1 MNKIT
6 KIGLSALAG
15 SLVTLSAHA
24 GSLSASGSASI
35 SFSDGDVDE
44 VVDHATDGVTP
55 EGNQW
60 TMSDSITMTGSGDMD
75 NGMSV
80 SVSFEIDND
89 ETDAGDVLDTHGITL
104 DTNGMGT
111 LMFYGHGGDG
121 ALSAID
127 DKSPNAYEE
136 SWDGVTNADEET
148 VPDGLTGDNMFTY
161 KSPDFSGTTVTIGY
175 VPSGSNVS
183 GGSTVTPKD
192 GYMDFSVVNKG
203 GIIDGLTVGFGI
215 GETESTV
222 GTTID
227 DQIIYATYSTGGLT
241 VGATRS
247 EEDGPTTATSLDF
260 QAVGVTYA
268 ITDDFSVGYNVSTSD
283 LGSATV
289 DQEATGISAS
299 YTSGGVSI
307 GGMINEVDNVR
318 FDDADDTEGYE
329 FNISFAF

>member
-44 VVDHATDGVTP
+44 VVVGDGLTP

-60 TMSDSITMTGSGDMD
+60 TMSDSIKMTGSGDMD

-80 SVSFEIDND
+80 SVTFEIDND

-127 DKSPNAYEE
+127 DKTPNAYEE

-148 VPDGLTGDNMFTY
+148 VPDGLSADNMFTY

-175 VPSGSNVS
+175 VPSGVAS
-183 GGSTVTPKD
+183 VTPKD
-192 GYMDFSVVNKG
+192 GYMDFSVVNSG
-203 GIIDGLTVGFGI
+203 GIIDGLTVGFGM

-247 EEDGPTTATSLDF
+247 EEDGPTSATQLDF
-260 QAVGVTYA
+260 QAIGVTYA

-307 GGMINEVDNVR
+307 GGMINDIDNVR

>member
-44 VVDHATDGVTP
+44 VLPTAELAP

-60 TMSDSITMTGSGDMD
+60 TMSDSIKMKGSGDMD

-148 VPDGLTGDNMFTY
+148 VPDGITGDNMFTY
-161 KSPDFSGTTVTIGY
+161 KSPSFDGTTVTIGY

-203 GIIDGLTVGFGI
+203 GIIDGLTVGFGM

-247 EEDGPTTATSLDF
+247 EEDGPTTSTSLDF

-268 ITDDFSVGYNVSTSD
+268 ITDDFSIGYNVSTSD
-283 LGSATV
+283 LGDASV

-307 GGMINEVDNVR
+307 GGMINQVDNVSHI
-318 FDDADDTEGYE
+318 DADDTEGYE

>member
-35 SFSDGDVDE
+35 SFADADVDE
-44 VVDHATDGVTP
+44 LVVGDGLEP

-60 TMSDSITMTGSGDMD
+60 TMSDSIKMTGSGDMD

-136 SWDGVTNADEET
+136 SWDGVTDADEET
-148 VPDGLTGDNMFTY
+148 VPDGLSADNMFTY
-161 KSPDFSGTTVTIGY
+161 KSPSFSGTTVTIGY
-175 VPSGSNVS
+175 VPSGVAS
-183 GGSTVTPKD
+183 VTPKD
-192 GYMDFSVVNKG
+192 GYMDFSIVNSG
-203 GIIDGLTVGFGI
+203 GIIDGLTVGLGM

-227 DQIIYATYSTGGLT
+227 DTILYATYSTGGLT
-241 VGATRS
+241 IGAVMS
-247 EEDGPTTATSLDF
+247 EEDGPASSNSVDF
-260 QAVGVTYA
+260 EAYGVTYA
-268 ITDDFSVGYNVSTSD
+268 ITDDFSVGYNISTSD
-283 LGSATV
+283 KGSEAQ

-307 GGMINEVDNVR
+307 GGMINTVDNVAY
-318 FDDADDTEGYE
+318 DAADDTEGYE

>member
-44 VVDHATDGVTP
+44 LVVGDGLTP

-247 EEDGPTTATSLDF
+247 EEDGPSTATSLDF
-260 QAVGVTYA
+260 QAVGITYA

-283 LGSATV
+283 KGDASV

-299 YTSGGVSI
+299 YTSGGITI
-307 GGMINEVDNVR
+307 GGMINEVDNVSHV
-318 FDDADDTEGYE
+318 DADDTEGYE

>member
-35 SFSDGDVDE
+35 SFADADVDE
-44 VVDHATDGVTP
+44 LVVGDGLEP

-60 TMSDSITMTGSGDMD
+60 TMSDSIKMTGSGDMD

-203 GIIDGLTVGFGI
+203 GIIDGLTVGFGM

-247 EEDGPTTATSLDF
+247 EEDGPATSNSLDF

-283 LGSATV
+283 LGSAAV

-307 GGMINEVDNVR
+307 GGMINQVDNVSHI
-318 FDDADDTEGYE
+318 DADDTEGYE

>member
-35 SFSDGDVDE
+35 SFTDSDVDE
-44 VVDHATDGVTP
+44 LVVGDGLEP

-60 TMSDSITMTGSGDMD
+60 TMSDSIKMTGSGDMD

-136 SWDGVTNADEET
+136 SWDGVTDADEET
-148 VPDGLTGDNMFTY
+148 VPDGLSADNMFTY
-161 KSPDFSGTTVTIGY
+161 KSPDYNGTTVTIGY
-175 VPSGSNVS
+175 VPSGVAS
-183 GGSTVTPKD
+183 VTPKD

-203 GIIDGLTVGFGI
+203 GLIDGLTVGLGM
-215 GETESTV
+215 GETEAAV

-227 DQIIYATYSTGGLT
+227 DRIFYATYSTGGLT
-241 VGATRS
+241 VGAVMS
-247 EEDGPTTATSLDF
+247 EEDGPTTATSVDF
-260 QAVGVTYA
+260 EAYGVTYA
-268 ITDDFSVGYNVSTSD
+268 ITDDFSVGYNISTSD
-283 LGSATV
+283 KGSEAQ

-307 GGMINEVDNVR
+307 GGMINTVDNVAY
-318 FDDADDTEGYE
+318 DAADDTEGYE

>member
-44 VVDHATDGVTP
+44 VLPTAELEP

-60 TMSDSITMTGSGDMD
+60 TMSDSIKMTGSGDMD

-136 SWDGVTNADEET
+136 SWDGVTDADEET
-148 VPDGLTGDNMFTY
+148 VPDGLSADNMFTY
-161 KSPDFSGTTVTIGY
+161 KSPDYNGTTVTIGY
-175 VPSGSNVS
+175 VPSGVAS
-183 GGSTVTPKD
+183 VTPKD

-203 GIIDGLTVGFGI
+203 GLIDGLTVGLGF

-222 GTTID
+222 GTAID
-227 DQIIYATYSTGGLT
+227 DTILYATYSTGGLT
-241 VGATRS
+241 VGAVRS

-283 LGSATV
+283 LGSASV

-299 YTSGGVSI
+299 YTSGGVTI
-307 GGMINEVDNVR
+307 GGMINTVDNVVYEA
-318 FDDADDTEGYE
+318 ADDTEGYE

>member
-44 VVDHATDGVTP
+44 LVVGDGLEP

-136 SWDGVTNADEET
+136 SWDGVTDADEET
-148 VPDGLTGDNMFTY
+148 VPGGLSTNNMFTY

-175 VPSGSNVS
+175 IPSGVS
-183 GGSTVTPKD
+183 AVTPKD
-192 GYMDFSVVNKG
+192 GYMDFSVVNSDG
-203 GIIDGLTVGFGI
+203 LIDGLTVGLGM
-215 GETESTV
+215 GEAEATV
-222 GTTID
+222 GTAIDTTIM
-227 DQIIYATYSTGGLT
+227 YATYTTGGLT

-247 EEDGPTTATSLDF
+247 EDDSPSTATQIDF
-260 QAVGVTYA
+260 QAIGVTYA
-268 ITDDFSVGYNVSTSD
+268 ITDDFSVGYNQSVSD
-283 LGSATV
+283 RGNATI
-289 DQEATGISAS
+289 DQEASGISAS
-299 YTSGGVSI
+299 YTSGGVTVA
-307 GGMINEVDNVR
+307 GMINDVENVA
-318 FDDADDTEGYE
+318 FTDADDTEGYE

>member
-35 SFSDGDVDE
+35 SFADADVDE
-44 VVDHATDGVTP
+44 LVVGDGLEP

-60 TMSDSITMTGSGDMD
+60 TMSDSIKMTGSGDMD

-136 SWDGVTNADEET
+136 SWDGVTDADEET
-148 VPDGLTGDNMFTY
+148 VPDGLSADNMFTY
-161 KSPDFSGTTVTIGY
+161 KSPDYNGTTVTIGY
-175 VPSGSNVS
+175 VPSGVAS
-183 GGSTVTPKD
+183 VTPKD

-203 GIIDGLTVGFGI
+203 GLIDGLTVGLGL
-215 GETESTV
+215 GETEAAV

-227 DQIIYATYSTGGLT
+227 DRIFYATYSTGGLT
-241 VGATRS
+241 VGATLS
-247 EEDGPTTATSLDF
+247 EEDGPTNATSVDF
-260 QAVGVTYA
+260 EAYGVTYA
-268 ITDDFSVGYNVSTSD
+268 ITDDFSIGYNISTSD
-283 LGSATV
+283 KASESE

-307 GGMINEVDNVR
+307 GGMINKVDNVVYE
-318 FDDADDTEGYE
+318 ATDDTEGYE

>member
-24 GSLSASGSASI
+24 GSLSASGSASV
-35 SFSDGDVDE
+35 SFADGDVDE
-44 VVDHATDGVTP
+44 VVAGELGP

-60 TMSDSITMTGSGDMD
+60 TMSDSIKMTGSGDMD

-136 SWDGVTNADEET
+136 SWDGVTDADEET
-148 VPDGLTGDNMFTY
+148 VPDGLSADNMFTY
-161 KSPDFSGTTVTIGY
+161 KSPDYNGTTVTIGY
-175 VPSGSNVS
+175 VPSGVAS
-183 GGSTVTPKD
+183 VTPKD

-203 GIIDGLTVGFGI
+203 GLIDGLTVGLGL
-215 GETESTV
+215 GETEAAV

-227 DQIIYATYSTGGLT
+227 DRIFYATYSTGGLT
-241 VGATRS
+241 VGATLS
-247 EEDGPTTATSLDF
+247 EEDGPTNATSVDF
-260 QAVGVTYA
+260 EAYGVTYA
-268 ITDDFSVGYNVSTSD
+268 ITDDFSIGYNISTSD
-283 LGSATV
+283 KASESE

-307 GGMINEVDNVR
+307 GGMINKVDNVVYE
-318 FDDADDTEGYE
+318 ATDDTEGYE

>member
-24 GSLSASGSASI
+24 GSLSASGSASV

-44 VVDHATDGVTP
+44 VLPTAELTP

-60 TMSDSITMTGSGDMD
+60 TMSDSIKMTGSGDMD
-75 NGMSV
+75 NGMTV

-89 ETDAGDVLDTHGITL
+89 ETDAGDVLDTHGVTL

-148 VPDGLTGDNMFTY
+148 VPDGISADNMFTY
-161 KSPDFSGTTVTIGY
+161 KSADLGGTTITVGY
-175 VPSGSNVS
+175 VPSGVA
-183 GGSTVTPKD
+183 GKTPKD
-192 GYMDFSVVNKG
+192 GYMDFSVVNSNG
-203 GIIDGLTVGFGI
+203 LVDGLTLGLGM
-215 GETESTV
+215 GESEETV

-227 DQIIYATYSTGGLT
+227 NTILYGTYTTGGLT
-241 VGATRS
+241 IGVQKSEADGSTSAT
-247 EEDGPTTATSLDF
+247 TVDF
-260 QAVGVTYA
+260 QAVGVAYA
-268 ITDDFSVGYNVSTSD
+268 ITDDFTVAYNQSTSD
-283 LGSATV
+283 NGNQAV
-289 DQEATGISAS
+289 DQEASGISAS
-299 YTSGGVSI
+299 YTSGGVTVA
-307 GGMINEVDNVR
+307 GMINDVENVG
-318 FDDADDTEGYE
+318 FDDSDDTEGYE

>member
-24 GSLSASGSASI
+24 GSLSASGSASV
-35 SFSDGDVDE
+35 SFSDADVDE
-44 VVDHATDGVTP
+44 KVVGDGLTP

-60 TMSDSITMTGSGDMD
+60 TMADSIKMTGSGDMD

-80 SVSFEIDND
+80 SVTFEIDND
-89 ETDAGDVLDTHGITL
+89 EADAGEVLDTHGITL

-148 VPDGLTGDNMFTY
+148 VPDGISADNMFTY
-161 KSPDFSGTTVTIGY
+161 KSPDFNGTTVTIGY
-175 VPSGSNVS
+175 VPSGVA
-183 GGSTVTPKD
+183 STTPKD
-192 GYMDFSVVNKG
+192 GYMDFSVVNSG
-203 GIIDGLTVGFGI
+203 GLIDGLTVGFGM
-215 GETESTV
+215 GETEATV

-241 VGATRS
+241 VGGVRS

-260 QAVGVTYA
+260 QAIGVTYA

-283 LGSATV
+283 LGSASV

-307 GGMINEVDNVR
+307 GGMINTIDNVR
-318 FDDADDTEGYE
+318 FDDDDDTEGYE

>member
-44 VVDHATDGVTP
+44 LVVGDGLTP

-148 VPDGLTGDNMFTY
+148 VPDGLSSDNMFTY
-161 KSPDFSGTTVTIGY
+161 KSPDFSGTTVTLGY
-175 VPSGSNVS
+175 IPSGQS
-183 GGSTVTPKD
+183 GVTPKD
-192 GYMDFSVVNKG
+192 GYMDFSIVNSG
-203 GIIDGLTVGFGI
+203 GIVDGLTVGFGM

-227 DQIIYATYSTGGLT
+227 DQIIYATYTTGGLT

-247 EEDGPTTATSLDF
+247 EEDGPATSNSLDF

-268 ITDDFSVGYNVSTSD
+268 ITDDFSIGYNVSTSD
-283 LGSATV
+283 LGSASV

-307 GGMINEVDNVR
+307 GGMINQVDNVSHI
-318 FDDADDTEGYE
+318 DADDTEGYE

>member
-1 MNKIT
+1 MNKLT
-6 KIGLSALAG
+6 KIGASALAG
-15 SLVTLSAHA
+15 SLVAFSAHA
-24 GSLSASGSASI
+24 GSLSASGSASL
-35 SFSDGDVDE
+35 SFADGDVDE
-44 VVDHATDGVTP
+44 VVDVTTTGVTP

-60 TMSDSITMTGSGDMD
+60 TMGDSITMTGSGDMD
-75 NGMSV
+75 NGMSI

-89 ETDAGDVLDTHGITL
+89 DVGGGNVYDSHSMTL

-111 LMFYGHGGDG
+111 ITFAGHGGDG

-136 SWDGVTNADEET
+136 SWDGVTDADEET
-148 VPDGLTGDNMFTY
+148 VPDGLSSDNMFTY
-161 KSPDFSGTTVTIGY
+161 KSPDFSGTTVTVGY
-175 VPSGSNVS
+175 IPSGQS
-183 GGSTVTPKD
+183 GVTPKD
-192 GYMDFSVVNKG
+192 GYMDFSIVNSG
-203 GIIDGLTVGFGI
+203 GIVDGLTVGFGM

-227 DQIIYATYSTGGLT
+227 DQIIYATYTTGGLT

-247 EEDGPTTATSLDF
+247 EEDGPATSNSLDF

-268 ITDDFSVGYNVSTSD
+268 ITDDFSIGYNISTSD
-283 LGSATV
+283 LGSASV

-307 GGMINEVDNVR
+307 GGMINQVDNVSHI
-318 FDDADDTEGYE
+318 DADDTEGYE

>member
-44 VVDHATDGVTP
+44 LVVGDGLTP

-60 TMSDSITMTGSGDMD
+60 TMSDSIKMTGSGDMD

-80 SVSFEIDND
+80 SVTFEIDND

-148 VPDGLTGDNMFTY
+148 VPDGLSADNMFTY

-175 VPSGSNVS
+175 IPSGQLSTSGSN
-183 GGSTVTPKD
+183 VTPKD

-203 GIIDGLTVGFGI
+203 GLIDGLTVGLGF

-222 GTTID
+222 GTAID
-227 DQIIYATYSTGGLT
+227 DTILYATYSTGGLT
-241 VGATRS
+241 VGAVMS
-247 EEDGPTTATSLDF
+247 EEDGPASTNSVDF
-260 QAVGVTYA
+260 EAYGVTYA
-268 ITDDFSVGYNVSTSD
+268 ITDDFSVGYNISTSD
-283 LGSATV
+283 KGSEAQ

-307 GGMINEVDNVR
+307 GGMINTVDNVAY
-318 FDDADDTEGYE
+318 DAADDTEGYE

>member
-35 SFSDGDVDE
+35 SFTDSDVDE
-44 VVDHATDGVTP
+44 LVVGDGLEP

-60 TMSDSITMTGSGDMD
+60 TMSDSIKMKGSGDMD

-136 SWDGVTNADEET
+136 SWDGVTDADEET
-148 VPDGLTGDNMFTY
+148 VPDGLSADNMFTY
-161 KSPDFSGTTVTIGY
+161 KSPDYNGTTVTIGY
-175 VPSGSNVS
+175 VPSGVAS
-183 GGSTVTPKD
+183 VTPKD

-203 GIIDGLTVGFGI
+203 GLIDGLTVGLGL
-215 GETESTV
+215 GETEAAV

-227 DQIIYATYSTGGLT
+227 DRIFYATYSTGGLT
-241 VGATRS
+241 VGATLS
-247 EEDGPTTATSLDF
+247 EEDGPTNATSVDF
-260 QAVGVTYA
+260 EAYGVTYA
-268 ITDDFSVGYNVSTSD
+268 ITDDFSIGYNISTSD
-283 LGSATV
+283 KASESE

-307 GGMINEVDNVR
+307 GGMINKVDNVVYE
-318 FDDADDTEGYE
+318 ATDDTEGYE

>member
-1 MNKIT
+1 MNKLT
-6 KIGLSALAG
+6 KIGVSALAG
-15 SLVTLSAHA
+15 SLVAVSAHA

-35 SFSDGDVDE
+35 SFADGDVDE
-44 VVDHATDGVTP
+44 VVVPTAGLTP

-60 TMSDSITMTGSGDMD
+60 SMGDSITMTGSGDMD

-89 ETDAGDVLDTHGITL
+89 DTGGGDVYDSHSITL

-111 LMFYGHGGDG
+111 LTFAGHGGDG
-121 ALSAID
+121 AVSAID
-127 DKSPNAYEE
+127 DKTPNAYEE
-136 SWDGVTNADEET
+136 SWDGVTQADEET
-148 VPDGLTGDNMFTY
+148 VPNGLSADNMFTY
-161 KSPDFSGTTVTIGY
+161 KSADLAGTTITVGY
-175 VPSGSNVS
+175 VPSGVA
-183 GGSTVTPKD
+183 GKTPKD

-203 GIIDGLTVGFGI
+203 GIIDGLTVGFGM

-227 DQIIYATYSTGGLT
+227 DQIIYATYTTGGLT

-247 EEDGPTTATSLDF
+247 EEDGPATSNSLDF

-268 ITDDFSVGYNVSTSD
+268 ITDDFSIGYNVSTSD
-283 LGSATV
+283 KGDATV

-307 GGMINEVDNVR
+307 GGMINQVDNVSHI
-318 FDDADDTEGYE
+318 DADDTEGYE

>member
-44 VVDHATDGVTP
+44 VLPTAELEP

-60 TMSDSITMTGSGDMD
+60 TMSDSIKMTGSGDMD

-80 SVSFEIDND
+80 SVTFEIDND

-136 SWDGVTNADEET
+136 SWDGVTDADEET
-148 VPDGLTGDNMFTY
+148 VPDGLSADNMFTY
-161 KSPDFSGTTVTIGY
+161 KSPSFDGTTVTIGY
-175 VPSGSNVS
+175 VPSGVS
-183 GGSTVTPKD
+183 GVTPKD
-192 GYMDFSVVNKG
+192 SYMDFSIVNSG
-203 GIIDGLTVGFGI
+203 GIIDGLTVGFGM
-215 GETESTV
+215 GETEASV

-241 VGATRS
+241 VGAVRS

-299 YTSGGVSI
+299 YTSGGISI
-307 GGMINEVDNVR
+307 GGMINQVDNVSHI
-318 FDDADDTEGYE
+318 DADDTEGYE

>member
-44 VVDHATDGVTP
+44 LVVGDGLTP

-60 TMSDSITMTGSGDMD
+60 TMSDSITMKGSGDMD

-148 VPDGLTGDNMFTY
+148 VPDGLSSDNMFTY
-161 KSPDFSGTTVTIGY
+161 KSPDFSGTTVTLGY
-175 VPSGSNVS
+175 IPSGTS
-183 GGSTVTPKD
+183 GVTPKD
-192 GYMDFSVVNKG
+192 GYMDFSIVNSG
-203 GIIDGLTVGFGI
+203 GLMEGLTVGLGM
-215 GETESTV
+215 GESEETV

-227 DQIIYATYSTGGLT
+227 NTILYGTYTTGGLT
-241 VGATRS
+241 VGVQKSEADGSTSAT
-247 EEDGPTTATSLDF
+247 TVDF
-260 QAVGVTYA
+260 TAVGVAYA
-268 ITDDFSVGYNVSTSD
+268 ITDDFTVAYNQSTSD
-283 LGSATV
+283 KGDATI
-289 DQEATGISAS
+289 DQEASGISAS
-299 YTSGGVSI
+299 YTSGGVTVA
-307 GGMINEVDNVR
+307 GMINDVDNVG

>member
-15 SLVTLSAHA
+15 SLVAFSAHA
-24 GSLSASGSASI
+24 GSLSASGSASV

-44 VVDHATDGVTP
+44 VLPTAELTP

-60 TMSDSITMTGSGDMD
+60 TMSDSIKMKGSGDMD

-127 DKSPNAYEE
+127 DKSPNAFEE

-148 VPDGLTGDNMFTY
+148 VPDGLSSDNMFTY
-161 KSPDFSGTTVTIGY
+161 KSPDYNGTTVTIGY
-175 VPSGSNVS
+175 VPSGVASVS
-183 GGSTVTPKD
+183 PIPKPTVKP
-192 GYMDFSVVNKG
+192 S
-203 GIIDGLTVGFGI
+203 IIPPEFT
-215 GETESTV
+215 TEKS
-222 GTTID
+222 
-227 DQIIYATYSTGGLT
+227 
-241 VGATRS
+241 
-247 EEDGPTTATSLDF
+247 
-260 QAVGVTYA
+260 
-268 ITDDFSVGYNVSTSD
+268 
-283 LGSATV
+283 
-289 DQEATGISAS
+289 
-299 YTSGGVSI
+299 
-307 GGMINEVDNVR
+307 M
-318 FDDADDTEGYE
+318 
-329 FNISFAF
+329 

>member
-44 VVDHATDGVTP
+44 LVVGDGLTP

-60 TMSDSITMTGSGDMD
+60 TMSDSITMKGSGDMD

-148 VPDGLTGDNMFTY
+148 VPDGLSANNMFTY
-161 KSPDFSGTTVTIGY
+161 KSPDFSGTTVTLGY
-175 VPSGSNVS
+175 IPSGTS
-183 GGSTVTPKD
+183 GVTPKD
-192 GYMDFSVVNKG
+192 GYMDFSIVNSG
-203 GIIDGLTVGFGI
+203 GLMEGLTVGLGM
-215 GETESTV
+215 GESEETV

-227 DQIIYATYSTGGLT
+227 NTVMFATYATGGLT
-241 VGATRS
+241 VGAHMG
-247 EEDGPTTATSLDF
+247 EADGSTSATTVDF
-260 QAVGVTYA
+260 TAIGVTYA
-268 ITDDFSVGYNVSTSD
+268 ITDDFTIGYNQSVSD
-283 LGSATV
+283 KGDATI
-289 DQEATGISAS
+289 DQESSGISAS
-299 YTSGGVSI
+299 YTSGGVTV
-307 GGMINEVDNVR
+307 GGMINDVENVA
-318 FDDADDTEGYE
+318 FTDADDTEGYE

>member
-44 VVDHATDGVTP
+44 VVATSGLEP

-60 TMSDSITMTGSGDMD
+60 TMSDSIKMTGSGDMD

-80 SVSFEIDND
+80 SVTFEIDND

-136 SWDGVTNADEET
+136 SWDGVTDADEET
-148 VPDGLTGDNMFTY
+148 VPDGLSADNMFTY
-161 KSPDFSGTTVTIGY
+161 KSPSFDGTTVTIGY
-175 VPSGSNVS
+175 VPSGVS
-183 GGSTVTPKD
+183 GVTPKD
-192 GYMDFSVVNKG
+192 SYMDFSIVNSG
-203 GIIDGLTVGFGI
+203 GIIDGLTVGFGM
-215 GETESTV
+215 GETEASV

-227 DQIIYATYSTGGLT
+227 DTIMYATYSTGGLT
-241 VGATRS
+241 VGAVKS
-247 EEDGPTTATSLDF
+247 EEDGPTAATSLDF
-260 QAVGVTYA
+260 QAVGITYA

-283 LGSATV
+283 LGGATV

-307 GGMINEVDNVR
+307 GGMINEVDNVSHI
-318 FDDADDTEGYE
+318 DADDTEGYE